1 MFGHL
6 ITLAQLGGIAQAAY
20 VWPSKYDRLDDL
32 LYLQGGYIRNG
43 ELSDQVRTCDFG
55 AGAPG
60 IQKSAEWL
68 RTAFHDAAT
77 HDTAT
82 KLGGL
87 DASIQF
93 ELDRAENK
101 GAALNNTLAD
111 ISSSYNIRDSASD
124 LLALAMVMA
133 VERCGDL
140 VVPLR
145 FGRVDAT
152 KEGIAGVPEA
162 HTDLETAQKR
172 FQTMGFSQEEMITL
186 VACGH
191 TIGGVH
197 SVDHPEIVT
206 EGGVSEENVA
216 RFDTTTGNFDNAVVN
231 EFLNN
236 TTKNPL
242 VGAKNDTLNSDK
254 RIFTSDK
261 NETMTKLSDP
271 AYFKSQCESLLER
284 MINTVPGNVQL
295 TEPYQPAD
303 IRPTISSYQFRG
315 DKVELSGRV
324 RVRTTESTGRNASDL
339 EVSLLPKNSTQTIS
353 TTMATFKGGSSS
365 GYNREIFNWYEF
377 NSTLDAGA
385 TTAFD
390 IQLKTRSTG
399 EVVKNDNA
407 GTGGFPL
414 NADIFWQREASC
426 LAFDETTQTRRFSV
440 IAAIREQVADNAA
453 PQIVVVQRETML
465 GSHMPRL
472 IQETVEMKRTEKAV
486 GGYVF
491 YQADATLRDQSVSGT
506 MFDIVVGESKL
517 EFLET
522 NDVASNAC

>member
-6 ITLAQLGGIAQAAY
+6 IMLAQLGGIAQAAY

-43 ELSDQVRTCDFG
+43 ELSDQ
-55 AGAPG
+55 
-60 IQKSAEWL
+60 
-68 RTAFHDAAT
+68 
-77 HDTAT
+77 
-82 KLGGL
+82 
-87 DASIQF
+87 
-93 ELDRAENK
+93 NK

-172 FQTMGFSQEEMITL
+172 FETMGFSQEEMITL

-191 TIGGVH
+191 IIGGVH

-242 VGAKNDTLNSDK
+242 VVAKNDTLNSDK

-261 NETMTKLSDP
+261 NQTMTKLSDP

-303 IRPTISSYQFRG
+303 VRPTISSYQFRG
-315 DKVELSGRV
+315 DKIELAGRV
-324 RVRTTESTGRNASDL
+324 RVRTTESTGRNASDI
-339 EVSLLPKNSTQTIS
+339 EATLLPKDSTQTIS
-353 TTMATFKGGSSS
+353 TTMATFKGA
-365 GYNREIFNWYEF
+365 IK
-377 NSTLDAGA
+377 
-385 TTAFD
+385 AFD

-407 GTGGFPL
+407 GAGCFPL
-414 NADIFWQREASC
+414 NADIFWQRESSC
-426 LAFDETTQTRRFSV
+426 MAFDQSTQTRGFSV
-440 IAAIREQVADNAA
+440 IAAIRKQVADNAA

-472 IQETVEMKRTEKAV
+472 VQETIEMKRTEKVV

-522 NDVASNAC
+522 NDIASTACQVAS